1 MCVLTTLVDWIVT
14 IVLFQSNLKCIA
26 FISNGFVVVQ
36 FELINST
43 HSNFVGA
50 IRLSTFF
57 ALQKQE
63 NNNNEK
69 ERLNGSGINNKI
81 GAIFGACVYVQFLLI
96 F

>member
-1 MCVLTTLVDWIVT
+1 M
-14 IVLFQSNLKCIA
+14 
-26 FISNGFVVVQ
+26 
-36 FELINST
+36 
-43 HSNFVGA
+43 GA